1 MKITLAQAI
10 NLLSSLHKKVNELQN
25 EFFTVHV
32 IEVPK
37 GENYIP
43 YDRTV
48 EDVLQDLSDVQQ
60 DILSLKEIIQEAN
73 LNNQVE
79 WDGRSISMITAIES
93 AKQLR
98 YRLDL
103 LKTLAT
109 TKKREYMVHHHS
121 GAVMEQI
128 ALFDPSQFKKQHD
141 NLSRQVELL
150 SSRIDKVNYT
160 IEIEVPLA
168 GKYLEA

>member
-25 EFFTVHV
+25 EFFTVHI

-37 GENYIP
+37 GENYTP

-73 LNNQVE
+73 LKNQVE

-98 YRLDL
+98 YRLDFLKHLPL
-103 LKTLAT
+103 LK
-109 TKKREYMVHHHS
+109 S
-121 GAVMEQI
+121 GNI
-128 ALFDPSQFKKQHD
+128 WFTIT
-141 NLSRQVELL
+141 QVRSWNKLL
-150 SSRIDKVNYT
+150 YLTHRNSKNSMINYPVKLNYCPVES
-160 IEIEVPLA
+160 I
-168 GKYLEA
+168 K